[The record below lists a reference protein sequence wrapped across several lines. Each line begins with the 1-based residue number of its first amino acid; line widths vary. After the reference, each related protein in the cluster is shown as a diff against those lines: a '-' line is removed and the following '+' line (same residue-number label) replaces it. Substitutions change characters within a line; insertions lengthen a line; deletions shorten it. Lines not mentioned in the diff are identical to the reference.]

1 MTTLSD
7 NIKKLRENHKLTQD
21 ELGNKLG
28 ISGKTVSSWENGRS
42 EPKMGMVEKMA
53 NIFGCKKSDI
63 IDEEELDNFTDPTQ
77 ALLFIFKNPIMMNY
91 GGYDINK
98 MSDEEIIEFANQTID
113 YMKYA
118 AQKYKK

>member
-21 ELGNKLG
+21 ELGDRLG

-53 NIFGCKKSDI
+53 HIFGCKKSDI
-63 IDEEELDNFTDPTQ
+63 IEEEQGSFDDPDK

-98 MSDEEIIEFANQTID
+98 MSDEEIIEFANQTVD